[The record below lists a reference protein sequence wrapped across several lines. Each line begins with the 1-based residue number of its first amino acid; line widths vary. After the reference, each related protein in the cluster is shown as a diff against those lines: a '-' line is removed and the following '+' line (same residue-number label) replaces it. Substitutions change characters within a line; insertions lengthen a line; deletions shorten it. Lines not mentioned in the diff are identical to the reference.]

1 MDVIDLTMN
10 KDYYVPLT
18 KKEMIERLEYYKALT
33 NSLDKKYE
41 FKNKDYYELLDS
53 LINLEISAFDIS
65 FPMHTTIPN
74 ILRDVLKYNVWHKTL
89 NVVNKFNNREIILTK
104 ESEQHGYVKV
114 YKSVISD
121 INLKPPYAFTSPSIT
136 INSYETNYEEEK
148 EKMLRLRNEYEKLKN
163 ELRGYRVEEICS
175 HYMKDE
181 IEDDS
186 EHQKETDEEELDI
199 EYSDNEKNNN
209 VETKLQEY
217 FRLNEELE
225 KTRRE
230 LNTCR
235 KSLCLYKDS
244 IYKEVAHALLEEY
257 HIPSVEGKDYVKRL
271 PWITLT
277 KKSWLIVK

>member
-18 KKEMIERLEYYKALT
+18 KKEMIERLEYYKSLT
-33 NSLDKKYE
+33 DYLDKKYG
-41 FKNKDYYELLDS
+41 FKNKEYYELLDS

-104 ESEQHGYVKV
+104 EPEQHGYVKV

-121 INLKPPYAFTSPSIT
+121 ISLKPPYAFTQPSIT
-136 INSYETNYEEEK
+136 INSYEQDYEEAK
-148 EKMLRLRNEYEKLKN
+148 EKTLELRSLYEKLKS
-163 ELRGYRVEEICS
+163 EQREFRIEEIYLES
-175 HYMKDE
+175 IMDE
-181 IEDDS
+181 DEKNIERTES
-186 EHQKETDEEELDI
+186 EEEFFECD
-199 EYSDNEKNNN
+199 
-209 VETKLQEY
+209 ETKQNIQLDKSLESY
-217 FRLNEELE
+217 FKLNEALE
-225 KTRRE
+225 ETRKQ
-230 LNTCR
+230 LNMYR

-244 IYKEVAHALLEEY
+244 IYKDVAHALLEEY
-257 HIPSVEGKDYVKRL
+257 HIPNKEGKDYVKRL

-277 KKSWLIVK
+277 KKSL